1 MHHDQQML
9 SSFDLVRMSQL
20 TAHQRRGFIVFV
32 SSQARAYTRRRR
44 LTGPAHP
51 LTDVDR
57 AATSS
62 NAGSTAA
69 VVCASAT
76 GDCRGSGAGGPCLTV
91 RASRRGMLFE
101 RTAGVMRLTVG

>member
-32 SSQARAYTRRRR
+32 SSQARLHTPPQTHGARASADRRRPRGHLFECR
-44 LTGPAHP
+44 L
-51 LTDVDR
+51 DR
-57 AATSS
+57 RPCVYQRNGRLSRLW
-62 NAGSTAA
+62 
-69 VVCASAT
+69 
-76 GDCRGSGAGGPCLTV
+76 RGRPVLNV
-91 RASRRGMLFE
+91 RASQRGMLFE